1 MDGKDTSLPFLI
13 TMQKERR
20 NKKRLRKR
28 TNSAFLFEYLK
39 INCLDS
45 VHMLTRI
52 VLRIRGIFYMYT
64 FLRIQYSCWIL
75 VYELTSMNEG
85 GPTITTSC
93 SDQNIRHTTRFF
105 QG

>member
-1 MDGKDTSLPFLI
+1 MDGNDMSLPLFV
-13 TMQKERR
+13 TMRKENR

-28 TNSAFLFEYLK
+28 TKSAFLFEYLK